1 MSQVLYLNPGKREQ
15 SKAANRQAILDAAR
29 AVFGEMGFEG
39 ASVRDIIRRT
49 DLSVGAFY
57 NYFRS
62 KEEVFDALTD
72 DGARRF
78 RPILTALAA
87 EASDVESYLRAAVR
101 AFFDFMAGEQEAWL
115 TERPGGP
122 MPHTRNTPE
131 ILSVYDEVRGVI
143 AQVMGRDL
151 SARIDIDY
159 LSSAAIAVTREV
171 GDVMMTR
178 TPRDIDGATEFV
190 VRFIMGGLPALPRR
204 ED

>member
-1 MSQVLYLNPGKREQ
+1 MSQVLDLNPGKREQ

-29 AVFGEMGFEG
+29 AVFGETGFEG

-78 RPILTALAA
+78 RPILTALSA

-101 AFFDFMAGEQEAWL
+101 AFFEFLAGEHEAWL

-131 ILSVYDEVRGVI
+131 ILSVYDEVRGAI
-143 AQVMGRDL
+143 AQIMGGDL
-151 SARIDIDY
+151 SARIDIEY
-159 LSSAAIAVTREV
+159 LSSAAIAVAREV
-171 GDVMMTR
+171 GDIMMSR
-178 TPRDIDGATEFV
+178 TPRDVDGAAEFV
-190 VRFIMGGLPALPRR
+190 VRFVMGGLPALPRR
-204 ED
+204 ET